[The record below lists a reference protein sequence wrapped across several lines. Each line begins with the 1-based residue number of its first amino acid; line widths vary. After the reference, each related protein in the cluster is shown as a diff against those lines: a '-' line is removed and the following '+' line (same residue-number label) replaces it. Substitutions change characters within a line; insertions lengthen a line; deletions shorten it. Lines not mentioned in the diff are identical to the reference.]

1 MVTKVIFDM
10 GDPGSI
16 PGRHMFF
23 PIFGYLLLISLF
35 LYTQHDD
42 FVRDDFTEMSQCF
55 GPDYDEIDKP
65 SQYPGLHTHTCE
77 SMTKNR

>member
-1 MVTKVIFDM
+1 MVTKVIFDL

-16 PGRHMFF
+16 PGCHMFF
-23 PIFGYLLLISLF
+23 SYFWVFVADFSFF

-55 GPDYDEIDKP
+55 GPDYDEIDK
-65 SQYPGLHTHTCE
+65 SNSILGFISTHV
-77 SMTKNR
+77 NP